1 MTSERPI
8 SSLSANIT
16 HHTLPFAGTLRKYLL
31 HVPRCAAASP
41 SAVPLLL
48 MFHGWLDTAEDYAG
62 LGSRYHN
69 WSDGWANL
77 AEAHCFVV
85 VWPEGLS
92 ESLGDKSHPFGG
104 GSKFASWNGDPPPSP
119 TVGDLTET
127 HLDTS
132 SYDGLSLAGSIRGGG
147 RGAGVFLD
155 TSS

>member
-62 LGSRYHN
+62 LGSRYDN

-119 TVGDLTET
+119 GPSQCVSVEHHSFGQK
-127 HLDTS
+127 
-132 SYDGLSLAGSIRGGG
+132 
-147 RGAGVFLD
+147 
-155 TSS
+155 